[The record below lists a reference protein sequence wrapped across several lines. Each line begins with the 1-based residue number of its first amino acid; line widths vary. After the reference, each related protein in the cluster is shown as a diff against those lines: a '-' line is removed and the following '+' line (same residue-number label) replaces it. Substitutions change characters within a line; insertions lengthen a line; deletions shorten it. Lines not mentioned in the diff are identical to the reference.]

1 MILKILMIF
10 QVFEVK
16 NKAKM
21 LLGAEAYNR
30 VFPQAKAVE
39 TQEETKKKVTRIIKG
54 EVVGRPLATLAK
66 GKREEQATMTPELCP
81 HPEDKMKREGNRNSR
96 TWVCLQCLQ
105 RWERTPL
112 EELNNPTTPGR
123 DSDLVTFGMHVGKT
137 YREVFNDPTH
147 AQWIMMSA
155 EQDPNASPEM
165 KRLARYLVKK
175 EASQTWEEVP
185 QKDPMDADDI

>member
-1 MILKILMIF
+1 MSSGSPTEACAAKLSGVQRTSRWKSMILKILMIF

-66 GKREEQATMTPELCP
+66 GKREEQATMTAELCP

-96 TWVCLQCLQ
+96 I
-105 RWERTPL
+105 EP
-112 EELNNPTTPGR
+112 
-123 DSDLVTFGMHVGKT
+123 S
-137 YREVFNDPTH
+137 
-147 AQWIMMSA
+147 
-155 EQDPNASPEM
+155 ASP
-165 KRLARYLVKK
+165 
-175 EASQTWEEVP
+175 
-185 QKDPMDADDI
+185 